1 MVFRRWSA
9 TRFCLP
15 CVLALLALPSP
26 SLAATEP
33 CKLLTPAEI
42 SGALGSTFG
51 QGQPIGTTGCSWDS
65 AKPHMIVTVSLWP
78 PTEWDRLKAG
88 GTVPGTKNTP
98 VSGLGDDAFYT
109 TVAQYVVL
117 YVKKGQ
123 TVYLF
128 KVYGVKDPA
137 KQMSAEKTLAG
148 DALSRL

>member
-1 MVFRRWSA
+1 MVSRRWSA
-9 TRFCLP
+9 ARFCVP
-15 CVLALLALPSP
+15 CVLALLALPGLA
-26 SLAATEP
+26 LAAPEP

-78 PTEWDRLKAG
+78 PAEWDRLKAG
-88 GTVPGTKNTP
+88 SMPGTTNTP

-109 TVAQYVVL
+109 TIAQYVVL

-137 KQMSAEKTLAG
+137 KQMTAEKTLAK
-148 DALSRL
+148 DVLQKL

>member
-1 MVFRRWSA
+1 LPGLGTDARDPFLPGGGGWS
-9 TRFCLP
+9 CDG
-15 CVLALLALPSP
+15 
-26 SLAATEP
+26 
-33 CKLLTPAEI
+33 
-42 SGALGSTFG
+42 GAL
-51 QGQPIGTTGCSWDS
+51 
-65 AKPHMIVTVSLWP
+65 V
-78 PTEWDRLKAG
+78 
-88 GTVPGTKNTP
+88 TVPGTKNTP

-148 DALSRL
+148 DALNRL